1 MTFLLKGMD
10 LTLKATKLLI
20 HTALVTLLLQQSTS
34 AFTVVKNVNSDKP
47 PVEQVVIF
55 EKGKPADHLS
65 FVDDPNCKLSFTPAG
80 AIECRIIG
88 GAEIK
93 PLIKWKPRD
102 GVPAGIR
109 LQDYDYLI
117 LTCRLEGDTKV
128 ANAQGRVTSQ
138 RPDNLWFGFTLFDTN
153 GERLGSASLAD
164 PTPDKKTPD
173 KTTVLK
179 FPMSLI
185 KFWDMENK
193 GEVQDIGFP
202 WSKPHPN
209 ITREFRLIIDKIV
222 LADDPKPN

>member
-1 MTFLLKGMD
+1 VKR
-10 LTLKATKLLI
+10 LI
-20 HTALVTLLLQQSTS
+20 ALSLMLVALPAL
-34 AFTVVKNVNSDKP
+34 AFTVVKNVNSGKP
-47 PVEQVVIF
+47 PVERVVIF
-55 EKGKPADHLS
+55 EKGKPTDHLS
-65 FVDDPNCKLSFTPAG
+65 FVDDSNCKLSFAPDG

-88 GAEIK
+88 CAEIK
-93 PLIKWKPRD
+93 PLIKWKPSE
-102 GVPAGIR
+102 GVPAGIH

-185 KFWDMENK
+185 KFWDMDKK
-193 GEVQDIGFP
+193 GEVQAIGFP